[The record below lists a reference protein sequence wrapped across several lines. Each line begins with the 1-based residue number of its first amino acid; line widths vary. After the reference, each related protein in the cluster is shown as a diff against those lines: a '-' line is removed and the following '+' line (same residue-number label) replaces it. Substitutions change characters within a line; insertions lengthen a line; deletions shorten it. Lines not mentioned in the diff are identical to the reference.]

1 MVICYTP
8 TTPFLTFSSRHVVQM
23 KSLDVVSSYSVQSLC
38 NRSTEGE
45 ERSQPWLIVSSLQFL
60 NPIKK
65 AKVLALHIF
74 FQICPFQTCVLVR
87 AICVKNESHTVF
99 LLSQGCSSNKAV
111 GDRGIRPLMVAC
123 FINIKERNRNF
134 QDIVQVQS
142 QSRTRR
148 QLWPKY
154 LDVYL
159 HLEP

>member
-1 MVICYTP
+1 MAHCV
-8 TTPFLTFSSRHVVQM
+8 
-23 KSLDVVSSYSVQSLC
+23 KSAVPKPKI
-38 NRSTEGE
+38 EGKGVGVTYILPDM
-45 ERSQPWLIVSSLQFL
+45 SFI
-60 NPIKK
+60 
-65 AKVLALHIF
+65 
-74 FQICPFQTCVLVR
+74 QTCVLVR

-99 LLSQGCSSNKAV
+99 LLSQGCSSNKVV